1 MSGVEIKDQGRLNR
15 DPKFRAVAESARRA
29 VEACSPLILP
39 PDKYALWRDID
50 PELPSR
56 GCDQRLMNGRPRSAT
71 RWAWLYCV
79 LVLVAPWPAVA
90 QLELDITEG
99 VIEPLPI
106 AIPEFYGATPGA
118 AARGQ
123 EIADVV
129 SADLERSGL
138 FRPIDRRAFIQTPE
152 QLRDLPRFA
161 DWRQINAQAL
171 VTGEV
176 TGGEDGADLTVEFRL
191 WDVFAGTQMRGLRF
205 ATAPDNWR
213 RVAHKIADA
222 VYERITGEAGYFD
235 TRIVY
240 VAESGPATDRVKR
253 LAIMDQDGANHRFLT
268 DGADLVLTPR
278 FHPGAGRVAFMTYG
292 ERVPQVYELDLITG
306 AATGLGDFERMTF
319 APHFAP
325 DGRRVAMSLAEEGN
339 SDIYVLDLVTREQR
353 RLTDHPAI
361 DTSPSFSPDGRRLV
375 FNSDRGG
382 HAPALRHE
390 RQRQRGGA
398 DQLRHRTLRQPGLV
412 APRRPDRVHQDPG
425 RPVSHRSHAA
435 GRQRRAAADAQHP
448 RRGPGLGAQ
457 WPRHRVQPQG
467 LRVGSDPFVHHR
479 RDRLQ

>member
-1 MSGVEIKDQGRLNR
+1 
-15 DPKFRAVAESARRA
+15 
-29 VEACSPLILP
+29 
-39 PDKYALWRDID
+39 
-50 PELPSR
+50 
-56 GCDQRLMNGRPRSAT
+56 MNGHSRSASLCS
-71 RWAWLYCV
+71 WLCFL
-79 LVLVAPWPAVA
+79 LVVAASGPAHA
-90 QLELDITEG
+90 ALELDITEG
-99 VIEPLPI
+99 VVEPLPI
-106 AIPEFYGATPGA
+106 AISEFYGATPGA

-176 TGGEDGADLTVEFRL
+176 TGGEAGADVTVEFRL

-205 ATAPDNWR
+205 ATAADNWR
-213 RVAHKIADA
+213 RVGHKIADA
-222 VYERITGEAGYFD
+222 VYERITGETGYFD

-253 LAIMDQDGANHRFLT
+253 LALMDQDGANHRFLT

-278 FHPGAGRVAFMTYG
+278 FHPGASRVAFMTYG

-306 AATGLGDFERMTF
+306 ATTGLGNFERMTF

-375 FNSDRGG
+375 FNSDRAGTPQLYVMNANG
-382 HAPALRHE
+382 SGAE
-390 RQRQRGGA
+390 RISFGTGRYGS
-398 DQLRHRTLRQPGLV
+398 PV
-412 APRRPDRVHQDPG
+412 WAPRGDLIAFTKIEGGLFHIGVMRPD
-425 RPVSHRSHAA
+425 
-435 GRQRRAAADAQHP
+435 
-448 RRGPGLGAQ
+448 
-457 WPRHRVQPQG
+457 
-467 LRVGSDPFVHHR
+467 GSDERLLTRSTLDEGPAWAPNGRVIVFSR
-479 RDRLQ
+479 KDYGSDRTRLFTIDVTGYNERELPTPLDASDPDWSSLMP